1 MGRRSGGHDLLA
13 VAKASLSKAK
23 TIEGLR
29 KLQAVVLSLEYG
41 LTLEQTAQ
49 VTGVSVGWVS
59 QLRNRFIQEGGS
71 FDNERPRRGGRYRQ
85 NMNREEEER
94 FLAPFIAKASSRG
107 ILVVS
112 EIKEALDRRLGRKV
126 ALSSAYNLLHRHN
139 WRKLSPDKRHPQS
152 DIQAQNDWKKIRR
165 HTCRNQ
171 PRLAGKR
178 SPPPDVHG

>member
-29 KLQAVVLSLEYG
+29 KLQAVVLPLAYG

-71 FDNERPRRGGRYRQ
+71 FDDERPRRGGRYRQ

-94 FLAPFIAKASSRG
+94 FLAPFIAKASSGG

-152 DIQAQNDWKKIRR
+152 DIQAQNDWKEILQTPLPKSVKIGRKKV
-165 HTCRNQ
+165 
-171 PRLAGKR
+171 PSA
-178 SPPPDVHG
+178 

>member
-1 MGRRSGGHDLLA
+1 
-13 VAKASLSKAK
+13 
-23 TIEGLR
+23 
-29 KLQAVVLSLEYG
+29 LQAVVLPLAYG

-71 FDNERPRRGGRYRQ
+71 FDDERPRRGGRYRQ

-94 FLAPFIAKASSRG
+94 FLAPFIAKANSGG

-152 DIQAQNDWKKIRR
+152 DIQAQNDWKKNSQTHLPKSAKIGRKKV
-165 HTCRNQ
+165 
-171 PRLAGKR
+171 PSA
-178 SPPPDVHG
+178 

>member
-1 MGRRSGGHDLLA
+1 
-13 VAKASLSKAK
+13 LSKAK

-29 KLQAVVLSLEYG
+29 KLQAVILPLEFG

-49 VTGVSVGWVS
+49 ATGVSVGWVS
-59 QLRNRFIQEGGS
+59 QLRNRFIQEDGS
-71 FDNERPRRGGRYRQ
+71 FDDERPRRGGRYRQ

-94 FLAPFIAKASSRG
+94 FLTPFLEKASSGG

-139 WRKLSPDKRHPQS
+139 WRKLAPDKRHPQS
-152 DIQAQNDWKKIRR
+152 DIQVQDDWEKNSQTRLPKSATIGRKKV
-165 HTCRNQ
+165 
-171 PRLAGKR
+171 PSA
-178 SPPPDVHG
+178 

>member
-13 VAKASLSKAK
+13 MAKSSLSKAK

-29 KLQAVVLSLEYG
+29 KLQAVILPLEFG

-59 QLRNRFIQEGGS
+59 QLRNRFIQEDGS
-71 FDNERPRRGGRYRQ
+71 FDDERPRRGGRYRQ

-94 FLAPFIAKASSRG
+94 FLAPFLAKASSGG

-139 WRKLSPDKRHPQS
+139 WRKLAPDKRHPQS
-152 DIQAQNDWKKIRR
+152 DIQVQDDWKKNSR
-165 HTCRNQ
+165 T
-171 PRLAGKR
+171 RLPKSAKIGRQKDP
-178 SPPPDVHG
+178 SS